1 MNTTTLTQIY
11 FGAIK
16 KWWGLLFAAAACA
29 IVPAVLYLQNTDSIY
44 ETQIRTLIQN
54 NGLAIDASKTH
65 SKDKNFLSTQS
76 EIIRSPL
83 IIKRSFDILP
93 PASTLEI
100 DVDPIVHVTKR
111 LFVSPLVSTDI
122 VRLSYRDSDPEQSVL
137 RLQAIIES
145 YQQYLQEV
153 EQSTSDE
160 TVELLEKQQ
169 IKLTQQRDF
178 LEKSLAELRQESPFI
193 GETRDSIRTET
204 TTLKRLTNRLIVA
217 SSKSSHLESILKTQQ
232 HSSSP
237 LDSVAMQIGNINA
250 EMSRSLRDLQSSLS
264 QAESDVQ
271 KLSRVFG
278 PLHPE
283 RKQAEDR
290 ANALKIQ
297 YSNALK
303 QAAISMKQQ
312 LDIAKSEQAY
322 LQKLHDEERN
332 RLSTLDAFLLRE
344 EKLNSELK
352 RVNQSYESTIA
363 QLRQKQLNKQAL
375 AGGQVSIV
383 VQVLDEFT
391 VPEKPVWPQPIPLLI
406 ACGFLGLLL
415 GFILIVFIE
424 KLPLPGMQSFDSV
437 MPEETETSRENM
449 SVTGRHNLDS
459 YIQQQEKQPQHP
471 QPVSSAGITG
481 ETLLR

>member
-1 MNTTTLTQIY
+1 MNNTTLTQIY

-16 KWWGLLFAAAACA
+16 KWWGLLFAATACA
-29 IVPAVLYLQNTDSIY
+29 IVPAVLYLQNTDSIF
-44 ETQIRTLIQN
+44 ETQIRTLIQD
-54 NGLAIDASKTH
+54 NGLAVDASKAH
-65 SKDKNFLSTQS
+65 NKDKNFLSTQS

-100 DVDPIVHVTKR
+100 DVDPVVHVTKR

-122 VRLSYRDSDPEQSVL
+122 VRLSYRDSDPERSVL

-145 YQQYLQEV
+145 YQLYLQEI

-169 IKLTQQRDF
+169 ITLTQQRDF
-178 LEKSLAELRQESPFI
+178 LEKSLAELREESPFI
-193 GETRDSIRTET
+193 GESRESIRTET
-204 TTLKRLTNRLIVA
+204 TSLKELANRLVLI
-217 SSKSSHLESILKTQQ
+217 SSKRSHLESILKTQE
-232 HSSSP
+232 HSNSP
-237 LDSVAMQIGNINA
+237 LSSVAMQIGNINA

-264 QAESDVQ
+264 QAQSEAQ

-290 ANALKIQ
+290 ANALELQ
-297 YSNALK
+297 YSKALK
-303 QAAISMKQQ
+303 QAALSMKQE
-312 LDIAKSEQAY
+312 LEIAKAEQAH
-322 LQKLHDEERN
+322 LQTLHDAERN

-344 EKLNSELK
+344 EKLNSELE
-352 RVNQSYESTIA
+352 RVNQTYESTLA

-375 AGGQVSIV
+375 ADGQVSIV

-391 VPEKPVWPQPIPLLI
+391 IPQNPVWPQPIPLLI

-415 GFILIVFIE
+415 GFIVIVFIE
-424 KLPLPGMQSFDSV
+424 KLPLPGMQSFDSNI
-437 MPEETETSRENM
+437 PEETNISGENR
-449 SVTGRHNLDS
+449 VLARRNNLDS